1 MKKRVNGPQMMRI
14 SKMASRTK
22 LSRSGSRKLFEAT
35 ARRSH
40 KLNRPRP
47 MRGGTRL

>member
-1 MKKRVNGPQMMRI
+1 MK
-14 SKMASRTK
+14 RTK
-22 LSRSGSRKLFEAT
+22 LSRSGSSKLFTAT
-35 ARRSH
+35 AARGH